1 MLIFTLIFK
10 GLEEFREKNKT
21 LSTTCLAE
29 KWEVEQNTELCHR
42 SHEEETE
49 PNRNQV
55 VSSGT
60 DTWVFIFRSHFAC
73 RSYASTF
80 CLHILPGTLWKL
92 PPPIHEGA
100 LSYSQ
105 FNILPVPERTGD
117 ELWQFVHNF

>member
-21 LSTTCLAE
+21 LATTCLAE
-29 KWEVEQNTELCHR
+29 KWEVDQNTELCHR

-60 DTWVFIFRSHFAC
+60 DTWVFLFRSHFAC
-73 RSYASTF
+73 RWQ
-80 CLHILPGTLWKL
+80 HILPGTLWKL
-92 PPPIHEGA
+92 PPLIHEGA